1 VSARWSTI
9 WSRVFPAAFLAVL
22 AAHGLSTSARGEGC
36 HGPERPVLGL
46 SILQDSLGLGPT
58 QPDVSRSDTQLRRL
72 PCSAETPGAPTRV
85 ASFPVSAVVV
95 LEGFEAQPTS
105 RPLTVADSTPST
117 SSHFLRIDRPPRSL
131 SA

>member
-1 VSARWSTI
+1 VSVPWSTI
-9 WSRVFPAAFLAVL
+9 WFRVFPAAFLAVL

-46 SILQDSLGLGPT
+46 SILQESLGPT
-58 QPDVSRSDTQLRRL
+58 QPDVSRSHIQLRRL
-72 PCSAETPGAPTRV
+72 PCSAETPSSPTRI
-85 ASFPVSAVVV
+85 ASFPLSAVVV

-117 SSHFLRIDRPPRSL
+117 STHPLRIDRPPRSL